1 MNISLEKSSNVSAV
15 ITLKMVKSDYEENVK
30 KTLKTYSQ
38 KAQIPGF
45 RPGKVPVG
53 LVKKMYGTQAKAEEV
68 NKLLG
73 EKLYDYIKENQINML
88 GEPLPSES
96 QPMQDI
102 ENQDDFEFVFDIA
115 LAPEFTAELSAADSV
130 VYYDIEVSEAQID
143 EQVQQIAQRGGHPE
157 KVETYADRDIV
168 RGVLAELDE
177 QGMPKEG
184 GVVIEAASLM
194 PTYFKNNDQKAIFEN
209 TKVNDV
215 VTFNPSKAY
224 ENSQAEIAA
233 LLKVTKE
240 EAAQYVGEFSFQIE
254 EISRFV
260 PAELNQEFFD
270 QVFGNDV
277 VSSLDEF
284 RVKVKENIMNQ
295 HSSESDYRFLL
306 DVRTYLENKV
316 GALEFPNELLKRIM
330 LANNK
335 DKGAD
340 YVEEHF
346 DKSIDELKWHL
357 IKEQLVKANDVK
369 IDDND
374 LKETAKQATRF
385 QFAQYGMANIPE
397 EYIEQYAAEML
408 KNKEQVN
415 GLLERCI
422 ENKLIAVLKNVVTLD
437 HKNISVE
444 DFGKLFA

>member
-177 QGMPKEG
+177 QGLPKEG

-194 PTYFKNNDQKAIFEN
+194 PAYFKNNEQKAIFEN

-346 DKSIDELKWHL
+346 DKSIEELKWHL

>member
-15 ITLKMVKSDYEENVK
+15 ITLKIVKSDYEENVK

-115 LAPEFTAELSAADSV
+115 LAPEFTAELSAADSL

-284 RVKVKENIMNQ
+284 LVKVKENIMNQ

-346 DKSIDELKWHL
+346 DKSIEELKWHL

-422 ENKLIAVLKNVVTLD
+422 ENKLIAVLKNVVTLN

>member
-15 ITLKMVKSDYEENVK
+15 ITLKIVKSDYEENVK

-346 DKSIDELKWHL
+346 DKSIEELKWHL

-422 ENKLIAVLKNVVTLD
+422 ENKLIAVLKNVVTLN

>member
-346 DKSIDELKWHL
+346 DKSIEELKWHL

>member
-346 DKSIDELKWHL
+346 DKSIEELKWHL

-408 KNKEQVN
+408 KNREQVN

>member
-1 MNISLEKSSNVSAV
+1 
-15 ITLKMVKSDYEENVK
+15 
-30 KTLKTYSQ
+30 
-38 KAQIPGF
+38 
-45 RPGKVPVG
+45 
-53 LVKKMYGTQAKAEEV
+53 
-68 NKLLG
+68 
-73 EKLYDYIKENQINML
+73 
-88 GEPLPSES
+88 
-96 QPMQDI
+96 
-102 ENQDDFEFVFDIA
+102 
-115 LAPEFTAELSAADSV
+115 
-130 VYYDIEVSEAQID
+130 
-143 EQVQQIAQRGGHPE
+143 
-157 KVETYADRDIV
+157 
-168 RGVLAELDE
+168 
-177 QGMPKEG
+177 
-184 GVVIEAASLM
+184 
-194 PTYFKNNDQKAIFEN
+194 
-209 TKVNDV
+209 V

-346 DKSIDELKWHL
+346 DKSIEELKWHL

>member
-224 ENSQAEIAA
+224 ENSQSEIAA
-233 LLKVTKE
+233 LLRVTKE

-346 DKSIDELKWHL
+346 DKSIEELKWHL

>member
-88 GEPLPSES
+88 GEPLPSEN

-224 ENSQAEIAA
+224 ENSQSEIAA
-233 LLKVTKE
+233 LLRVTKE

-346 DKSIDELKWHL
+346 DKSIEELKWHL

-437 HKNISVE
+437 YKNISVE